1 MSNFLS
7 NHKSKS
13 HTSSPNEQQTL
24 YDVQIKCQMHLQFGP
39 TKFPLVIVASIS
51 TAFFLDMNCRIP
63 LPPQK
68 LSNNIKILNDYFL
81 QHESVYQKIS
91 TKYLNIRV
99 LKIRWNR
106 MKVQVFVFY
115 LSKTL
120 WNIRLWKYQKN
131 ILFHWFENMSNN
143 SNNVL
148 TPDFLQIIKGLM
160 NWRISTLVA
169 NFGQM

>member
-13 HTSSPNEQQTL
+13 HTSSSNEQQTL

-81 QHESVYQKIS
+81 QHERVYQKIS
-91 TKYLNIRV
+91 TKYLNIRM
-99 LKIRWNR
+99 LKIRWNW
-106 MKVQVFVFY
+106 MKVQVLVFY
-115 LSKTL
+115 L
-120 WNIRLWKYQKN
+120 WKYFRRYIVKYKA
-131 ILFHWFENMSNN
+131 M
-143 SNNVL
+143 
-148 TPDFLQIIKGLM
+148 K
-160 NWRISTLVA
+160 ISKKHFVSLIWKYV
-169 NFGQM
+169 Q

>member
-13 HTSSPNEQQTL
+13 HTSSSNEQQTL

-63 LPPQK
+63 LPPKK

-81 QHESVYQKIS
+81 QHERVYQKIS

-106 MKVQVFVFY
+106 IKVQVLVFY
-115 LSKTL
+115 L
-120 WNIRLWKYQKN
+120 WKYFRRYIKN
-131 ILFHWFENMSNN
+131 IVKYKAMKISKKYF
-143 SNNVL
+143 VL
-148 TPDFLQIIKGLM
+148 LIWKYVQ
-160 NWRISTLVA
+160 
-169 NFGQM
+169 